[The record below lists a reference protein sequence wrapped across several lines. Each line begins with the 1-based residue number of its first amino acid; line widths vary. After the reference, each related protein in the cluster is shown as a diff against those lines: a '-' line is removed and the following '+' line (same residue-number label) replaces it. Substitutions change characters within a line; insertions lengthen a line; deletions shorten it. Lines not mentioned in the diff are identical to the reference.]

1 MFFYGESAKV
11 SRWGKGKI
19 EPFLV
24 TSKTN
29 LGEKDNLM
37 TGHTVPAFVSLN

>member
-1 MFFYGESAKV
+1 MEKAQKSADGE
-11 SRWGKGKI
+11 R
-19 EPFLV
+19 E

-37 TGHTVPAFVSLN
+37 KGHTFPAFVSLN